1 MAKTKPTPH
10 KAGDDELRAMV
21 LEHFAQAQ
29 VTFEIVQ
36 ALQPH
41 LPLKTVDQAER
52 ALQNVKVAGHT
63 LSAGTMSQFA
73 SAELLPVDDVADLI
87 RKVAGMLGIA
97 VQLGRS
103 GGLLTNPGARIIADL
118 DRLPGSRSRAI
129 PTMHF
134 VGPSIFGYTLAK
146 KGARS

>member
-1 MAKTKPTPH
+1 MAKTTPTH
-10 KAGDDELRAMV
+10 KAGDDALRAMV
-21 LEHFAQAQ
+21 LDHFPQAQ
-29 VTFEIVQ
+29 LTFEIAQ

-41 LPLKTVDQAER
+41 LPLKTIDQAER

-63 LSAGTMSQFA
+63 LGAGTISQFA
-73 SAELLPVDDVADLI
+73 SAELLPVNDAADLV

-97 VQLGRS
+97 MQLGRS
-103 GGLLTNPGARIIADL
+103 GGALMDPGARIIADL
-118 DRLPGSRSRAI
+118 DRMPGSRSRSI
-129 PTMHF
+129 PALHF